1 MEPAVGRLGTWSSF
15 EQSLEQSEMQKASQ
29 TTIPANQVMALFADR
44 VRSFSLAR
52 GATLSDLA
60 ECLTHSDGWSA
71 DMPKA
76 IYLTFGAARQP
87 VPVRH
92 SAT

>member
-1 MEPAVGRLGTWSSF
+1 
-15 EQSLEQSEMQKASQ
+15 MQKTSQ
-29 TTIPANQVMALFADR
+29 TTIPANQVMALFPDR

-52 GATLSDLA
+52 GATLADLA
-60 ECLTHSDGWSA
+60 ECLTHSGGWST

-76 IYLTFGAARQP
+76 IYLTFDATRQPLPARQ
-87 VPVRH
+87 